1 MGYNPLKKGKRVNWA
16 TAFILLVIL
25 ILIYIGHIKLTGNFH
40 VVSAGTCYRSGQL
53 SPGLLTKYVLQYE
66 IKSILNLRGENPDKN
81 WYVDEIDT
89 AKKLNINHYDVSL
102 SSTQRPTH
110 EDLVQLSKIFRDAPR
125 PILIHCEGGADRSGL
140 VAAMWKVYVDKAS
153 KSDAKQQLSFWFG
166 HFPVFGT
173 REMDRFFDA
182 WYSAFRAISDGV
194 GAVRYL
200 IPAAFPKS
208 LA

>member
-1 MGYNPLKKGKRVNWA
+1 MGYNPMKNRKRVNLA
-16 TAFILLVIL
+16 TVFIFLVIV
-25 ILIYIGHIKLTGNFH
+25 ILMYIGHIKLTGNFH
-40 VVSAGTCYRSGQL
+40 VVSTGTCYRSGQL
-53 SPGLLTKYVLQYE
+53 SPGLLTKYVHQYE

-89 AKKLNINHYDVSL
+89 AKTLNINHYDVSL

-140 VAAMWKVYVDKAS
+140 AAAMWKVCVDKAS

-182 WYSAFRAISDGV
+182 WYSDGINHD
-194 GAVRYL
+194 AL
-200 IPAAFPKS
+200 E
-208 LA
+208 LCM